1 MTGSMGRWSAPGLC
15 ALVGYSLTD
24 KARPVLGLPP
34 LVIVAIGTGVLAGL
48 AHRRVFGVNR
58 RTETS
63 WLDAWLKAIVIV
75 VFVVFFTVYLP
86 SYVLQ
91 TSTVAEFD
99 RIAQD
104 LIGAAVWGAGFV
116 ATIWGLWYAHT
127 QRRV

>member
-1 MTGSMGRWSAPGLC
+1 VTDEAPN
-15 ALVGYSLTD
+15 
-24 KARPVLGLPP
+24 VLGFPP
-34 LVIVAIGTGVLAGL
+34 IVVVVIGTAVLAGF
-48 AHRRVFGVNR
+48 ARRRVFGVNP
-58 RTETS
+58 RTQTS

-86 SYVLQ
+86 SYIVQ

-116 ATIWGLWYAHT
+116 ATIWGLWYAHH
-127 QRRV
+127 QGRV